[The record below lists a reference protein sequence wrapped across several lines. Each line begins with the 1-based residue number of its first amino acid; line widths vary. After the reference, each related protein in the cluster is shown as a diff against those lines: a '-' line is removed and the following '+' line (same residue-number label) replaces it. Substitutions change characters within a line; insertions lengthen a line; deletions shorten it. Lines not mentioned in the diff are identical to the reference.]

1 MISLCLSFAVLIIGY
16 FTYGKLVDRVF
27 GPDDRVTP
35 ANRLTDGV
43 DYVPMK
49 TWRVFLVQLLNIAG
63 TGPIF
68 GPLMGA

>member
-1 MISLCLSFAVLIIGY
+1 MISLLLSFAALIVAY
-16 FTYGKLVDRVF
+16 HTFGKVVDETF

-35 ANRLTDGV
+35 SYRLGDGV

-49 TWRVFLVQLLNIAG
+49 SGRAFLVQLLNIAG

-68 GPLMGA
+68 